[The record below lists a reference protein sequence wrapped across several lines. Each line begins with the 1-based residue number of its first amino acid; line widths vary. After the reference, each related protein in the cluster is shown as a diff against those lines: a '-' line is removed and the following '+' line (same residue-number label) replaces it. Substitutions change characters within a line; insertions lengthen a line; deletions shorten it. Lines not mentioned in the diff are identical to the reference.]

1 MTLSGGGERAD
12 YLTTHGA
19 YPVDTDPTP
28 LSNAELA
35 EWVTNELR
43 KQEVREKP
51 QSQPITR
58 ARKSDEHTIVA
69 KNEAW
74 AHDDAQEGAR
84 LRAIIAGQQAISR
97 DLPHLA
103 LTGGFSATPAPQG
116 GWTVRYSVRPAD
128 SFDMVPSGVVECIV
142 EANGAAVVRKGPNV
156 TRSPSRSEIPLPW
169 RR

>member
-1 MTLSGGGERAD
+1 M
-12 YLTTHGA
+12 
-19 YPVDTDPTP
+19 DTDSTP

-43 KQEVREKP
+43 KQEVREKL

-58 ARKSDEHTIVA
+58 ARKSDEHTFVA
-69 KNEAW
+69 KKEAW
-74 AHDDAQEGAR
+74 AHEDAQEGAR

-103 LTGGFSATPAPQG
+103 LTGDFSAAPAPQG
-116 GWTVRYSVRPAD
+116 GWTVRYSVRTAD
-128 SFDMVPSGVVECIV
+128 SFGVVPFGVVECV
-142 EANGAAVVRKGPNV
+142 VAANGAAVVRKNPDV
-156 TRSPSRSEIPLPW
+156 TRSPSRSEVPLSW

>member
-1 MTLSGGGERAD
+1 V
-12 YLTTHGA
+12 GA
-19 YPVDTDPTP
+19 DPTP

-43 KQEVREKP
+43 KQELREKP
-51 QSQPITR
+51 QRQPITR
-58 ARKSDEHTIVA
+58 APKPEHSIVA

-74 AHDDAQEGAR
+74 ANDDAQEGAR

-103 LTGGFSATPAPQG
+103 LAGNFSAAPAPQG

-128 SFDMVPSGVVECIV
+128 SFRVVPLGFVECV
-142 EANGAAVVRKGPNV
+142 VDANGAAFVRKSPDANV
-156 TRSPSRSEIPLPW
+156 AQSKRK
-169 RR
+169 

>member
-1 MTLSGGGERAD
+1 MDS
-12 YLTTHGA
+12 
-19 YPVDTDPTP
+19 DPTP

-43 KQEVREKP
+43 KQELRKKP

-58 ARKSDEHTIVA
+58 APKPEHSIVA

-74 AHDDAQEGAR
+74 SNDDAQEGAR

-103 LTGGFSATPAPQG
+103 LTGNFSAAPAPQG
-116 GWTVRYSVRPAD
+116 GWTVRYSVRSAD
-128 SFDMVPSGVVECIV
+128 GFRVVPLGFVECV
-142 EANGAAVVRKGPNV
+142 VDANGAAFVRKRPDV
-156 TRSPSRSEIPLPW
+156 TTRSPSRSEVPLPW